1 MPFRKGREHQK
12 LALEGRGDGSERQI
26 YGFWNRIKNMPMYE
40 YLCSCCG
47 TSFEKLR
54 RMQDADDPLPCPDCQ
69 SEEVELQL
77 STFATS
83 GCSTSGS
90 GRFT

>member
-1 MPFRKGREHQK
+1 
-12 LALEGRGDGSERQI
+12 
-26 YGFWNRIKNMPMYE
+26 MYE

-47 TSFEKLR
+47 ASFEKLR
-54 RMQDADDPLPCPDCQ
+54 RMQDADEALPCPDCK
-69 SEEVELQL
+69 SEAVERQL

-83 GCSTSGS
+83 GCGSSGS